1 MSTMV
6 QQIQELPEA
15 IKPVAAP
22 SASYGERPTQDHPVT
37 APCQDHSDR
46 PSGPLQHPAQAM
58 VSRLP

>member
-22 SASYGERPTQDHPVT
+22 SASYGE
-37 APCQDHSDR
+37 
-46 PSGPLQHPAQAM
+46 QHT
-58 VSRLP
+58 